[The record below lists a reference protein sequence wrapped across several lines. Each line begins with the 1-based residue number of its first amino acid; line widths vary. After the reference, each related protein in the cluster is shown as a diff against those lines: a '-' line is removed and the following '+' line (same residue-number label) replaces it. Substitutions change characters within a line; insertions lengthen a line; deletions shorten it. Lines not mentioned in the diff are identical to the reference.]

1 MVVRPRSAHQVSPRV
16 WGRPEFRVGSGPRPD
31 VNSLRYGHDVNMSE
45 MTYST
50 PSTFP
55 GDQSAS
61 EPPDEPRDE
70 SRNEPPRDGP
80 TDPPSGPPNEPPRY
94 PPPPGN
100 WTPPPGGWP
109 PPGSNPPP
117 IRQLRRS
124 STDRVAAGVSGGLG
138 EYFGL
143 DPVIFRVLFA
153 TTAFFGV
160 GVVAYLFAWIVI
172 PERGATNPP
181 IDRFVAELRRRHV
194 PLWLVITVGLLIAWA
209 AVASWWSP
217 RPLIPI
223 ALAAI
228 VLAFAF
234 SRSRRNAT
242 RTPAP
247 VGYPSDPGATTP
259 MPTQMPGDLT
269 APADAPLGY
278 EARPGYDGPAR
289 QRSEFSAWV
298 SEARDARRLRRQRNL
313 PVRIATWSVWVV
325 AIATL
330 SVIDAVH
337 RIPMP
342 VYLWTSL
349 AIVVISLAVGAIL
362 RRRAFGYSA
371 ALVPLAI
378 LLFALGGTSAS
389 FHDGAGDYTYTPSS
403 TADLQSHYRTAFGRT
418 TLDLR
423 QLPTTTEAQT
433 IHITQAAGQVRILV
447 PSDQHVEVVSKVHA
461 GSIELDHAD
470 DRGGVNFNQTN
481 RLNINA
487 GPALTIDVE
496 LADGQVS
503 IQNVG

>member
-1 MVVRPRSAHQVSPRV
+1 
-16 WGRPEFRVGSGPRPD
+16 
-31 VNSLRYGHDVNMSE
+31 
-45 MTYST
+45 
-50 PSTFP
+50 
-55 GDQSAS
+55 
-61 EPPDEPRDE
+61 
-70 SRNEPPRDGP
+70 
-80 TDPPSGPPNEPPRY
+80 
-94 PPPPGN
+94 
-100 WTPPPGGWP
+100 
-109 PPGSNPPP
+109 
-117 IRQLRRS
+117 
-124 STDRVAAGVSGGLG
+124 VAAGVSGGLG

-234 SRSRRNAT
+234 SRSHRKAT
-242 RTPAP
+242 PTPAP
-247 VGYPSDPGATTP
+247 VGYPSDPGATST
-259 MPTQMPGDLT
+259 MT
-269 APADAPLGY
+269 APINQPADAALGY
-278 EARPGYDGPAR
+278 EAPPAYGAPTAAR

-313 PVRIATWSVWVV
+313 PVRIATWSVWAV

-337 RIPMP
+337 RIPMS

-349 AIVVISLAVGAIL
+349 AIVVISLAVGAVL
-362 RRRAFGYSA
+362 RRRALGYSA

-433 IHITQAAGQVRILV
+433 IRITQAAGQVRILV
-447 PSDQHVEVVSKVHA
+447 PSDQHVEVVSKVHV

-487 GPALTIDVE
+487 GPALTIDVD